1 MIKTNGYNL
10 LLTTDPRNESQCPT
24 PGRCIGN
31 QSRRIQKK
39 KSKEDQQEQGFNFP
53 ISQKK

>member
-10 LLTTDPRNESQCPT
+10 LLTTDPRNETQCPT